1 MRAFVMG
8 AVNDE
13 RAKILLDTGANILAI
28 SRSLARKLK
37 LKGHMSTDK
46 QIDVQRIGKSKSI
59 TTSRVTV
66 KITLG

>member
-28 SRSLARKLK
+28 SRSFARKLK

>member
-28 SRSLARKLK
+28 SRSFARKLK

-46 QIDVQRIGKSKSI
+46 QIDVQRIEKSKSI